1 MKLLLAVISK
11 DDAEETLKK
20 LAENKI
26 SAAQIASNGT
36 GFFVPGN
43 STLLVVAQ
51 DHQEDEVIDMIRETA
66 GTVRRRGTDSYDPTS
81 IFSGIEE
88 GGGFVAVLDGQRL
101 ISL

>member
-43 STLLVVAQ
+43 STAVALNKLPCEA
-51 DHQEDEVIDMIRETA
+51 HHVA
-66 GTVRRRGTDSYDPTS
+66 
-81 IFSGIEE
+81 E
-88 GGGFVAVLDGQRL
+88 G
-101 ISL
+101 